1 MIRKALVAG
10 VAAAAL
16 STPVLAEEVTVSG
29 NVAVSTEYV
38 WRGVTQSNGD
48 ISISGGFDLEAGG
61 FYAGTWLANVDFE
74 DASDTNIE
82 WDIYAG
88 YGGEFAGGVGY
99 DVGMIYYMY
108 PDSDDSDLDFL
119 EIYGGLSYEFE
130 GGPAVGGTL
139 YWDPDNETMYLDT
152 SVDFAITETVSVG
165 AVLGAYLDG
174 FDEYTNWGLGATWA
188 SPVGLDLS
196 LFYYDN
202 DLDGGDDAIVFSV
215 AKSL

>member
-10 VAAAAL
+10 VATAAL
-16 STPVLAEEVTVSG
+16 SAPAIAQEVSVSG

-38 WRGVTQSNGD
+38 WRGVTQTNGD
-48 ISISGGFDLEAGG
+48 IGLSGGFDLEAGS

-88 YGGEFAGGVGY
+88 YGGEFEGGVAY

-108 PDSDDSDLDFL
+108 PDSDDSDYDFL
-119 EIYGGLSYEFE
+119 EIYGGLSYDFE
-130 GGPAVGGTL
+130 GGPSVGGTL

-152 SVDFAITETVSVG
+152 SVDFSVTETVSVG
-165 AVLGAYLDG
+165 AVLGTYLDG
-174 FDEYTNWGLGATWA
+174 FDEYMNWGVGGTWV

-196 LFYYDN
+196 LFFYDN
-202 DLDGGDDAIVFSV
+202 DIDGGDDAIVFSV
-215 AKSL
+215 AKAL